1 MNIKTLLW
9 TYIVKPIKNLGGD
22 KSKIRRQ
29 WKQIMGYDLDLSNP
43 RTFNEK
49 IQYLKLLE
57 RKPEYT
63 VMVDKYAAKQWIAD
77 RVGEEYVPK
86 LLGVWNRAE
95 DIDFDA
101 LPQRFVLK
109 TTHDSGGVIVVK
121 DKNLIDK
128 GGAVT
133 RENLP
138 ISSVEIKEF
147 LRRHL
152 KDNHYARHYEWVYKH
167 VKHKIIAEEFLPI
180 SKDSNQSAFDYKI
193 FCFNGQPKFLSIERD
208 RFGEHFSS
216 YYSTDNWKKMPFN
229 ELHNPENPAEE
240 AVPENLEEM
249 LSIARKLSIGLP
261 LLRVDLFLSGDRP
274 YVGEL
279 TFFHGAGFERF
290 APEFADIMM
299 GDMIDLSAW
308 REYSGGIYL
317 YIKKL
322 RSVLGLKGI

>member
-22 KSKIRRQ
+22 KGKIRRQ

-63 VMVDKYAAKQWIAD
+63 VMADKYAAKKWIAD

-95 DIDFDA
+95 DIDFDT
-101 LPQRFVLK
+101 LPDRFVLK

-121 DKNLIDK
+121 SKANLDK
-128 GGAVT
+128 GNAMC
-133 RENLP
+133 
-138 ISSVEIKEF
+138 F
-147 LRRHL
+147 LDRHL
-152 KDNHYARHYEWVYKH
+152 KYSHADAFQEKVYKH
-167 VKHKIIAEEFLPI
+167 IPRRIIAEEFI
-180 SKDSNQSAFDYKI
+180 SDDDDFNTPARDYKF
-193 FCFNGQPKFLSIERD
+193 FCFNGMPKFAKVDKD
-208 RFGEHFSS
+208 RFSEHRASYFSLEPWQPLS
-216 YYSTDNWKKMPFN
+216 FREDCYPPLEHPEAEPQPNQ
-229 ELHNPENPAEE
+229 LHD
-240 AVPENLEEM
+240 M
-249 LSIARKLSIGLP
+249 LRIAHKLSEGLP
-261 LLRVDLFLSGDRP
+261 LLRVDFFVNKERL

-279 TFFHGAGFERF
+279 TFFPGAGHNKLTPIES
-290 APEFADIMM
+290 EYEV

-322 RSVLGLKGI
+322 RNALGLKGI

>member
-22 KSKIRRQ
+22 KGKIRRQ

-121 DKNLIDK
+121 DKSDLDK
-128 GGAVT
+128 GKALDKH
-133 RENLP
+133 NLAFDRQGV
-138 ISSVEIKEF
+138 IDF
-147 LRRHL
+147 LNDHL
-152 KDNHYARHYEWVYKH
+152 HTSHYKYCREWVYKN
-167 VKHKIIAEEFLPI
+167 VPPRIIAEEFLDP
-180 SKDSNQSAFDYKI
+180 NQESERSPDDFRL
-193 FCFNGQPKFLSIERD
+193 FCFNGEPRIAYIDKTWFDGR
-208 RFGEHFSS
+208 HVTH
-216 YYSTDNWKKMPFN
+216 YSFPDWKK
-229 ELHNPENPAEE
+229 LHIVKKDCIVDKVAEPR
-240 AVPENLEEM
+240 PENLDEM
-249 LSIARKLSIGLP
+249 LDIARKLSKGLP
-261 LLRVDLFLSGDRP
+261 FLRVDLFLSNGRIF
-274 YVGEL
+274 VGEV
-279 TFFHGAGFERF
+279 TFFPVGGYE
-290 APEFADIMM
+290 EYETEDTQMMM
-299 GDMIDLSAW
+299 GNMIDLSAW
-308 REYSGGIYL
+308 REYGGGIYL